1 MRFLVDQNLA
11 PSVAEGLVAA
21 GHDAVHTEA
30 LGLARAGDEVVLQRA
45 GANDRVVVSADTDFG
60 DLLVLHGS
68 RKPSIVLI
76 RRPRDRRA
84 EQVLALL
91 LANLPAVEDDL
102 LRGAIVVLNS
112 DRVRVRRLPIT

>member
-1 MRFLVDQNLA
+1 MRFFVDQNLS
-11 PSVAEGLVAA
+11 PLVAEGLVAA
-21 GHDAVHTEA
+21 GHDAVHTEH

-45 GANDRVVVSADTDFG
+45 GVDDRVVVSADTDFG

-68 RKPSIVLI
+68 SKPSIVLI

-91 LANLPAVEDDL
+91 LPTSPPW
-102 LRGAIVVLNS
+102 RMTS
-112 DRVRVRRLPIT
+112 